1 MQYLEQKKQ
10 SLDNQDLLSLREK
23 AAILMVSLGE
33 ETAGEI
39 MKYLADVEIE
49 ELTHIITELK
59 NLPNEIQGVVL
70 SEFEQHLLAGEWVNQ
85 GGTDFAR
92 ATLERALGARRAHE
106 IMERTSQNQ
115 NSGFRLLKNVDPEQ
129 IAPFIASEHPQ
140 TLALILSQ
148 LDPDQ
153 AAGILS
159 QLPQSTQVEVAYRIA
174 TLENITPAIL
184 KQVEENLESKLHDIL
199 GSQSDI
205 GGPKVVAN
213 MLNLTGSS
221 IERSVLQQLDSHDPE
236 IAENVRNMM
245 FLFEDI
251 QLLTDRDVQC
261 LLAEIDQKDIVIAL
275 KTASEELK
283 YKILENMSERV
294 RALVEEEL
302 SYMGPIRLRDVE
314 EVQLRIVQKVRQLEQ
329 QGQVVIRRTK
339 LDEAYV

>member
-1 MQYLEQKKQ
+1 MQYIDEKKQ
-10 SLDNQDLLSLREK
+10 SLGDQGLLSLREK

-33 ETAGEI
+33 EAAGEI
-39 MKYLADVEIE
+39 MKYLADTEIE
-49 ELTHIITELK
+49 ELTQTITELK
-59 NLPNEIQGVVL
+59 NLPNEVQDVVL
-70 SEFEQHLLAGEWVNQ
+70 SEFEQHLLTGEWINQ

-92 ATLERALGARRAHE
+92 ATLERAVGSRRAHE
-106 IMERTSQNQ
+106 ILERTRKNEH
-115 NSGFRLLKNVDPEQ
+115 SGFRLLKNVDPEQ
-129 IAPFIASEHPQ
+129 IAPFVAGEHPQ

-148 LDPDQ
+148 IDPDQ

-159 QLPQSTQVEVAYRIA
+159 QLPQSTQVEVSYRIA

-199 GSQSDI
+199 DTQSDI

-221 IERSVLQQLDSHDPE
+221 IERSVLEQLDSHDPE

-251 QLLTDRDVQC
+251 QLLTDRDIQC

-302 SYMGPIRLRDVE
+302 SYLGPIRLRDVE